1 MQPVLDVQTSEEP
14 NRLFDVAPTAHA
26 QIALAIVVAAVFAYA
41 APALHTVTGE
51 GQAVTGE
58 LDEMVVDDTAYVP
71 LTQTVQIES
80 DDDVAAVW

>member
-1 MQPVLDVQTSEEP
+1 MEEH
-14 NRLFDVAPTAHA
+14 AHTASA
-26 QIALAIVVAAVFAYA
+26 DVVAAVFAYA
-41 APALHTVTGE
+41 APALHTVTGD
-51 GQAVTGE
+51 GHAVTGE